1 MEIRKLQYA
10 VTNHQTQ
17 TKYTMEPQKFSWRG
31 RIRSF
36 TFAFNGIARF
46 FRYEHNAWIHGIAA
60 LLAITGALILKIS
73 PVEMTVIIIAIT
85 LVWIA
90 EMCNTAI
97 EKIMDHL
104 SPETHP
110 AVKAI
115 KDIAAGAVLIAAF
128 SAFVIGLI
136 IFLPRLI

>member
-1 MEIRKLQYA
+1 
-10 VTNHQTQ
+10 
-17 TKYTMEPQKFSWRG
+17 MEPQKFSWRG
-31 RIRSF
+31 RLKSF
-36 TFAFNGIARF
+36 SFAFNGIASF

-60 LLAITGALILKIS
+60 LLVIAAA
-73 PVEMTVIIIAIT
+73 IIIKVSVTEMMLIIISIA

-110 AVKAI
+110 SVKVI
-115 KDIAAGAVLIAAF
+115 KDLAAGAVLVAAF
-128 SAFVIGLI
+128 SAFVLGLI
-136 IFLPRLI
+136 IFVPRLAFIFSRLQ

>member
-1 MEIRKLQYA
+1 
-10 VTNHQTQ
+10 
-17 TKYTMEPQKFSWRG
+17 MEPQKFSWRG
-31 RIRSF
+31 RIKSF
-36 TFAFNGIARF
+36 TFAFNGIVSF

-60 LLAITGALILKIS
+60 LLVIAAAFIVKVSSIEL
-73 PVEMTVIIIAIT
+73 TVIIIAIA

-110 AVKAI
+110 AVKVI
-115 KDIAAGAVLIAAF
+115 KDVAAGAVLVAGF

-136 IFLPRLI
+136 IFVPKLFFIFSRLQ